1 MRSPSRAWAKKCVP
15 KQELGNEKLKLTA
28 NCSLLKEATM
38 CGIIGYLGPQEAM
51 PIILDGLKRLEYR
64 GYDSAGMAVI
74 TDHGLAIRRSMG
86 KLKELENLLRQ
97 EPLHG
102 QVGIGHTRWATH
114 GRPSETNAHPHRVGD
129 IAVVHNGIIENY
141 LELKEEL
148 IKAGHRFASETDTEI
163 VSHLVVKHLEAG
175 ASYLE
180 AVQRTI
186 KEIKGS
192 YALAIINARE
202 PRMLVA
208 ARKESPLILGLGDG
222 EYFLASDIPA
232 ILPYTRRV
240 IFLEDHDLVVLRDG
254 EFLLLNQEGER
265 LERTEH
271 TITWSPAM
279 AEKAGYKHFMKKE
292 IFEQPRALI
301 DTFRGRIDPDL
312 GEVMLQEITLS
323 EEAIQDIRKIY
334 LVACGTS
341 FHAAMIGKTLIENL
355 CRIPVEVELGSEF
368 RYRDPLVDRH
378 TLLIPISQ
386 SGETADTRAGLTA
399 GKALGAKSLA
409 IVNAVGSSIARD
421 ADAVFYTHAG
431 PEIGVAS
438 TKAFTT
444 QLVALYLIALFL
456 AQRLGRLNRDD
467 ARRRLG
473 ELLKLPTWVQETLD
487 LDQEIRETGRRYMN
501 AHNFLYLGRGIH
513 YPIALEGALK
523 LKEISYIH
531 AEGYAAGEMKHG
543 PIALI
548 DENMP
553 VLVLASRSPV
563 LEKVQGNI
571 EEVAARGGRLI
582 ALTEL
587 DNLQVRER
595 VESVITVPSV
605 PLELSPIVLVTP
617 LQLLAYHIA
626 DLRGTDVDQPRN
638 LAKSVTVE

>member
-1 MRSPSRAWAKKCVP
+1 
-15 KQELGNEKLKLTA
+15 
-28 NCSLLKEATM
+28 
-38 CGIIGYLGPQEAM
+38 M

-86 KLKELENLLRQ
+86 KLKELENLLLQ
-97 EPLHG
+97 DPLNG
-102 QVGIGHTRWATH
+102 KVGIGHTRWATH

-254 EFLLLNQEGER
+254 EFLLLNQEGQRIER
-265 LERTEH
+265 PEH
-271 TITWSPAM
+271 SITWSPAM

-323 EEAIQDIRKIY
+323 IDAIKDIRKIF

-341 FHAAMIGKTLIENL
+341 FHAAMVGKTLIENL

-487 LDQEIRETGRRYMN
+487 MDQEIRETGRRYMN

-587 DNLQVRER
+587 DNLQVRDR

>member
-1 MRSPSRAWAKKCVP
+1 
-15 KQELGNEKLKLTA
+15 
-28 NCSLLKEATM
+28 M

-74 TDHGLAIRRSMG
+74 TDHGLAIRRSLG
-86 KLKELENLLRQ
+86 KLKELENLLLQ
-97 EPLHG
+97 DPLNG

-148 IKAGHRFASETDTEI
+148 IKAGHRFSSETDTEI

-175 ASYLE
+175 AAYLE

-254 EFLLLNQEGER
+254 EFLLLNQEGQRIER
-265 LERTEH
+265 PEH

-279 AEKAGYKHFMKKE
+279 AEKAGYKHFMQKE

-323 EEAIQDIRKIY
+323 IDAIKDIRKIF

-341 FHAAMIGKTLIENL
+341 FHAAMVGKTLIENL

-368 RYRDPLVDRH
+368 RYRNPLVDRH

-456 AQRLGRLNRDD
+456 AQKLGRLHRDE

-582 ALTEL
+582 ALTEV

>member
-1 MRSPSRAWAKKCVP
+1 
-15 KQELGNEKLKLTA
+15 
-28 NCSLLKEATM
+28 M

-74 TDHGLAIRRSMG
+74 GGDHRLAIRRSLG
-86 KLKELENLLRQ
+86 KLKELENLLRLD
-97 EPLHG
+97 PLHG

-114 GRPSETNAHPHRVGD
+114 GRPSETNAHPHMVGD

-148 IKAGHRFASETDTEI
+148 IKEGHRFASETDTEI
-163 VSHLVVKHLEAG
+163 VSHLIVKHLGQG
-175 ASYLE
+175 APYLE
-180 AVQRTI
+180 AIQRTLRDI
-186 KEIKGS
+186 RGS
-192 YALAIINARE
+192 YALAILNANA

-208 ARKESPLILGLGDG
+208 ARKESPLILGLGDH

-240 IFLEDHDLVVLRDG
+240 IFLEDHDVVVLRDG
-254 EFLLLNQEGER
+254 EFLLLNREGQRIER
-265 LERTEH
+265 PEH

-279 AEKAGYKHFMKKE
+279 AEKAGYKHFMQKE

-301 DTFRGRIDPDL
+301 DTFRGRINPDA
-312 GEVMLQEITLS
+312 GEVMLQEVLLS
-323 EEAIQDIRKIY
+323 DNEIKDIRKIF

-341 FHAAMIGKTLIENL
+341 FHAAMVGKTLMESL

-386 SGETADTRAGLTA
+386 SGETADTRAGLSA

-421 ADAVFYTHAG
+421 ADAVLYTHAG

-456 AQRLGRLNRDD
+456 AQRLGRLNRDNM
-467 ARRRLG
+467 RHRLK
-473 ELLKLPTWVQETLD
+473 ELLKLPMWVQETLD

-548 DENMP
+548 DETMP
-553 VLVLASRSPV
+553 VVVLASRSPV

-571 EEVAARGGRLI
+571 EEVAARGGRII
-582 ALTEL
+582 ALTEV
-587 DNLQVRER
+587 DNFQVRDR
-595 VESVITVPSV
+595 VESVITVPQV

>member
-1 MRSPSRAWAKKCVP
+1 
-15 KQELGNEKLKLTA
+15 
-28 NCSLLKEATM
+28 M

-74 TDHGLAIRRSMG
+74 TDHGLAIRRSLG
-86 KLKELENLLRQ
+86 KLKELENLLLQ
-97 EPLHG
+97 DPLNG

-175 ASYLE
+175 AAYLE

-254 EFLLLNQEGER
+254 EFLLLNQEGQRIER
-265 LERTEH
+265 PEH

-279 AEKAGYKHFMKKE
+279 AEKAGYKHFMQKE

-323 EEAIQDIRKIY
+323 IDAIKDIRKIF

-341 FHAAMIGKTLIENL
+341 FHAAMVGKTLIENL

-368 RYRDPLVDRH
+368 RYRNPLVDRH

-456 AQRLGRLNRDD
+456 AQKLGRLDRDE

>member
-1 MRSPSRAWAKKCVP
+1 
-15 KQELGNEKLKLTA
+15 
-28 NCSLLKEATM
+28 M
-38 CGIIGYLGPQEAM
+38 CGIIGYLGLQEAM

-64 GYDSAGMAVI
+64 GYDSAGMAVMGGN
-74 TDHGLAIRRSMG
+74 GLAIRRSLG

-97 EPLHG
+97 DPLYG

-114 GRPSETNAHPHRVGD
+114 GRPSEINAHPHRVGD

-141 LELKEEL
+141 LELKEDL
-148 IKAGHRFASETDTEI
+148 IQAGHRFASETDTEI
-163 VSHLVVKHLEAG
+163 VSHLIVKHLEDG
-175 ASYLE
+175 ASYLT
-180 AVQRTI
+180 AVQRTL

-192 YALAIINARE
+192 YALAIINAGE

-208 ARKESPLILGLGDG
+208 ARKESPLILGLGEG

-240 IFLEDHDLVVLRDG
+240 IFLEDHDFVILRDG
-254 EFLLLNQEGER
+254 EFLLLNQAGER
-265 LERTEH
+265 IQRPEH

-301 DTFRGRIDPDL
+301 DTFRGRINPDL
-312 GEVMLQEITLS
+312 GEVMLQEIALS
-323 EEAIQDIRKIY
+323 DAEIKDIRKIF

-341 FHAAMIGKTLIENL
+341 FHAAMVGKTLIENL

-421 ADAVFYTHAG
+421 ADAVLYTHAG

-456 AQRLGRLNRDD
+456 AQKLGRLNRDD
-467 ARRRLG
+467 ARRRLA

-487 LDQEIRETGRRYMN
+487 LDAEIRETGRRYMN

-587 DNLQVRER
+587 DNAQVRDR
-595 VESVITVPSV
+595 VESVITVPLV

>member
-1 MRSPSRAWAKKCVP
+1 
-15 KQELGNEKLKLTA
+15 
-28 NCSLLKEATM
+28 M

-74 TDHGLAIRRSMG
+74 GETGLAIRRSVG
-86 KLKELENLLRQ
+86 KLKELENLLLQ
-97 EPLHG
+97 DPLKG

-141 LELKEEL
+141 LELKAEL

-163 VSHLVVKHLEAG
+163 VSHLIVKHLEDG

-192 YALAIINARE
+192 YALAIINAGE

-208 ARKESPLILGLGDG
+208 ARKESPLILGLGEG

-240 IFLEDHDLVVLRDG
+240 IFLEDHDFVILRDG
-254 EFLLLNQEGER
+254 EFLLLNQAGER
-265 LERTEH
+265 IQRPEH

-279 AEKAGYKHFMKKE
+279 AEKAGYKHFMQKE

-323 EEAIQDIRKIY
+323 DDAIKDIRKIY

-341 FHAAMIGKTLIENL
+341 FHAAMVGKTLIENL

-421 ADAVFYTHAG
+421 ADAVLYTHAG

-456 AQRLGRLNRDD
+456 AQKLGRLKRDES
-467 ARRRLG
+467 RRRLAD
-473 ELLKLPTWVQETLD
+473 LLKLPTWVQETLD
-487 LDQEIRETGRRYMN
+487 QDAEIRETGRQYMN

-582 ALTEL
+582 AVTEL
-587 DNLQVRER
+587 DNTQVRDR

>member
-1 MRSPSRAWAKKCVP
+1 
-15 KQELGNEKLKLTA
+15 
-28 NCSLLKEATM
+28 M

-74 TDHGLAIRRSMG
+74 GANGLAIRRSVG
-86 KLKELENLLRQ
+86 KLMELDKLLRQ
-97 EPLHG
+97 EPLPG

-114 GRPSETNAHPHRVGD
+114 GRPSEANAHPHQVGE

-141 LELKEEL
+141 LEIKEQL
-148 IKAGHRFASETDTEI
+148 IKEGHRFASETDTEI
-163 VSHLVVKHLEAG
+163 VSHLIVKHMHQG
-175 ASYLE
+175 VDYLE
-180 AVQRTI
+180 AVRLTLM
-186 KEIKGS
+186 EIKGS
-192 YALAIINARE
+192 YALVIVNSQE

-208 ARKESPLILGLGDG
+208 ARKESPLILGLGDD
-222 EYFLASDIPA
+222 EFFLASDIPA

-240 IFLEDHDLVVLRDG
+240 IFLEDHDLVVVRDG
-254 EFLLLNQEGER
+254 HYLLLDREGHKVER
-265 LERTEH
+265 PENH
-271 TITWSPAM
+271 INWSPAM
-279 AEKAGYKHFMKKE
+279 AEKAGYKHFMQKE

-301 DTFRGRIDPDL
+301 YTFRGRIDPDL
-312 GEVMLQEITLS
+312 GEVILDEIHLNT
-323 EEAIQDIRKIY
+323 EDIKGLNKIF

-341 FHAAMIGKTLIENL
+341 FHAAMVGKAIMESL
-355 CRIPVEVELGSEF
+355 CRLPVEVDLGSEF
-368 RYRDPLVDRH
+368 RYRQPLVDER

-386 SGETADTRAGLTA
+386 SGETADTRAGLSA
-399 GKALGAKSLA
+399 GKELEAKTLA
-409 IVNAVGSSIARD
+409 IVNAVGSSIARE
-421 ADAVFYTHAG
+421 AGSVFYTHAG

-456 AQRLGRLNRDD
+456 ASRLGRITRDQV
-467 ARRRLG
+467 RHRLM
-473 ELLKLPTWVQETLD
+473 ELMKLPTQIQETLD
-487 LDQEIRETGRRYMN
+487 RDHEIRELAKRYMN
-501 AHNFLYLGRGIH
+501 AHNFLYLGRSLH

-548 DENMP
+548 DEKMP
-553 VLVLASRSPV
+553 VVVLASRSPV

-582 ALTEL
+582 ALTEA
-587 DNLQVRER
+587 DNYQVRER
-595 VESVITVPSV
+595 VESVITVPDV
-605 PLELSPIVLVTP
+605 PLELSPIVLVVP

>member
-1 MRSPSRAWAKKCVP
+1 
-15 KQELGNEKLKLTA
+15 
-28 NCSLLKEATM
+28 M
-38 CGIIGYLGPQEAM
+38 CGIIGYMGPQEAM

-74 TDHGLAIRRSMG
+74 GDHGLAIRRSLG
-86 KLKELENLLRQ
+86 KLKELENLLLQ
-97 EPLHG
+97 DPLQG
-102 QVGIGHTRWATH
+102 RVGIGHTRWATH

-141 LELKEEL
+141 LELKESL
-148 IKAGHRFASETDTEI
+148 IKAGHRFSSETDTEI
-163 VSHLVVKHLEAG
+163 VSHLIVQHLEEG
-175 ASYLE
+175 APYLA
-180 AVQRTI
+180 AVQQAI
-186 KEIKGS
+186 QEIKGS
-192 YALAIINARE
+192 YALAIVNARE

-208 ARKESPLILGLGDG
+208 ARKESPLILGLGEG

-240 IFLEDHDLVVLRDG
+240 IFLEDHDFVVLQEG
-254 EFLLLNQEGER
+254 SFLLLNQAGER
-265 LERTEH
+265 IERPEH

-279 AEKAGYKHFMKKE
+279 AEKAGYKHFMQKE

-323 EEAIQDIRKIY
+323 DEAIRDIRKIY

-341 FHAAMIGKTLIENL
+341 FHAAMVGKTLIEKL

-456 AQRLGRLNRDD
+456 AQKLGRLKQDE
-467 ARRRLG
+467 ARRRLAD
-473 ELLKLPTWVQETLD
+473 LLKLPTWVQETLD
-487 LDQEIRETGRRYMN
+487 LDAEIRETGHRYMN

-605 PLELSPIVLVTP
+605 PLDLSPIVLVTP

>member
-1 MRSPSRAWAKKCVP
+1 
-15 KQELGNEKLKLTA
+15 
-28 NCSLLKEATM
+28 M

-64 GYDSAGMAVI
+64 GYDSAGLAVI
-74 TDHGLAIRRSMG
+74 GDHGLAIRRSLG
-86 KLKELENLLRQ
+86 KLKELEILVRQ
-97 EPLHG
+97 DPLPG

-141 LELKEEL
+141 LELKDDL
-148 IKAGHRFASETDTEI
+148 IKAGHRFSSETDTEI
-163 VSHLVVKHLEAG
+163 VSHLIVRHLEEG

-180 AVQRTI
+180 AVQRAI
-186 KEIKGS
+186 QKIKGS
-192 YALAIINARE
+192 YALVIINAQE
-202 PRMLVA
+202 PRRLVA

-240 IFLEDHDLVVLRDG
+240 IFLEDHDLVVVQDG
-254 EFLLLNQEGER
+254 EFFLLDQNGQR
-265 LERTEH
+265 LARPEH
-271 TITWSPAM
+271 SITWSPAM
-279 AEKAGYKHFMKKE
+279 AEKAGYKHFMQKE

-301 DTFRGRIDPDL
+301 DTFRGRINPDL
-312 GEVMLQEITLS
+312 GEVILQEIALS
-323 EEAIQDIRKIY
+323 DEEIKDIRKIF

-341 FHAAMIGKTLIENL
+341 FHAAMVGKTLIENL
-355 CRIPVEVELGSEF
+355 CRIPVEMELGSEF
-368 RYRDPLVDRH
+368 RYRNPLVDRQ

-399 GKALGAKSLA
+399 GKELGAKSLA
-409 IVNAVGSSIARD
+409 IVNAVGSSIARE
-421 ADAVFYTHAG
+421 AQAVFYTHAG

-444 QLVALYLIALFL
+444 QMVALYLIALFL
-456 AQRLGRLNRDD
+456 AQRLGRLNRADI
-467 ARRRLG
+467 RHRLT

-513 YPIALEGALK
+513 FPIALEGALK

-563 LEKVQGNI
+563 LEKMQGNI

-582 ALTEL
+582 ALTEA
-587 DNLQVRER
+587 DNVQVRDR
-595 VESVITVPSV
+595 VESVIIVPQV
-605 PLELSPIVLVTP
+605 PLELSPIVLVAP

>member
-1 MRSPSRAWAKKCVP
+1 
-15 KQELGNEKLKLTA
+15 
-28 NCSLLKEATM
+28 M

-74 TDHGLAIRRSMG
+74 GDHGLAIRRSVG
-86 KLKELENLLRQ
+86 KLLELDKLLRQ
-97 EPLHG
+97 DPLSG

-114 GRPSETNAHPHRVGD
+114 GRPSETNAHPHMVGD

-141 LELKEEL
+141 LELKDDL
-148 IKAGHRFASETDTEI
+148 IKAGHRFSSETDTEI
-163 VSHLVVKHLEAG
+163 VSHLIVKHMRQG
-175 ASYLE
+175 APYLE
-180 AVQRTI
+180 AVQ
-186 KEIKGS
+186 KALEEIRGS
-192 YALAIINARE
+192 YALVIVNAHE

-208 ARKESPLILGLGDG
+208 ARKESPLILGLGEG

-240 IFLEDHDLVVLRDG
+240 IFLEDHDLVVVADG
-254 EFLLLNQEGER
+254 EFLLLGRDGQR
-265 LERTEH
+265 LQRPEH

-279 AEKAGYKHFMKKE
+279 AEKAGYKHFMQKE

-301 DTFRGRIDPDL
+301 DTFRGRINPDL
-312 GEVMLQEITLS
+312 GEVIIEEISLTDT
-323 EEAIQDIRKIY
+323 EIQDIRKIF

-341 FHAAMIGKTLIENL
+341 FHAAMVGKTLLESL
-355 CRIPVEVELGSEF
+355 CRLPVEVELGSEF
-368 RYRDPLVDRH
+368 RYRNPLVDRH

-399 GKALGAKSLA
+399 GKELGAKTLA
-409 IVNAVGSSIARD
+409 IVNAVGSSIARE
-421 ADAVFYTHAG
+421 AGAVFYTHAG

-456 AQRLGRLNRDD
+456 AQRLGRHNRADI
-467 ARRRLG
+467 RHRLT

-548 DENMP
+548 DETMP

-582 ALTEL
+582 ALTEA
-587 DNLQVRER
+587 DNLQVRDR

-605 PLELSPIVLVTP
+605 PLELSPIVLVAP

>member
-1 MRSPSRAWAKKCVP
+1 
-15 KQELGNEKLKLTA
+15 
-28 NCSLLKEATM
+28 M

-74 TDHGLAIRRSMG
+74 GETGLAIRRSLG
-86 KLKELENLLRQ
+86 KLKELENLVRQ
-97 EPLHG
+97 DPLQG

-141 LELKEEL
+141 LELKAEL
-148 IKAGHRFASETDTEI
+148 IKAGHRFSSETDTEI
-163 VSHLVVKHLEAG
+163 VSHLIVKHLEDG

-192 YALAIINARE
+192 YALAIINAGE

-208 ARKESPLILGLGDG
+208 ARRESPLILGLGEG

-240 IFLEDHDLVVLRDG
+240 IFLEDHDFVVLRDG
-254 EFLLLNQEGER
+254 EFLLLNREGER
-265 LERTEH
+265 IQRPEH

-279 AEKAGYKHFMKKE
+279 AEKAGYKHFMQKE

-301 DTFRGRIDPDL
+301 DTFRGRINPDL

-323 EEAIQDIRKIY
+323 IDEIKDIRKIF

-341 FHAAMIGKTLIENL
+341 FHAAMVGKTLIENL

-421 ADAVFYTHAG
+421 ADAVLYTHAG

-456 AQRLGRLNRDD
+456 AQKLGRLNRDD
-467 ARRRLG
+467 ARRRLA

-487 LDQEIRETGRRYMN
+487 LDAEIREIGRRYMN
-501 AHNFLYLGRGIH
+501 AHNFLYLGRDIH

-582 ALTEL
+582 AVTEL
-587 DNLQVRER
+587 DNAQVRDR